1 MYPILDNYNY
11 RIMVERCDDEP
22 DGSGKVLSGWSMD
35 LVRRKAL
42 PVRCADER
50 SCALTVQARTDVA
63 RQFEFSD
70 ADGLGFELHVP
81 ANRRHVTLVCGQAA
95 GDVLLDVDVAAI
107 SEHFRRQRKID
118 AERKVVRVARQLL
131 TVEGWRKVTRKI
143 DERLHPPV
151 DYYDQWI
158 AEHETETKE
167 DAEREIAGFVLKPRV
182 SIVVPVYNVE
192 ECWLRRFVESVQEQ
206 WYTNWE
212 LCIAD
217 DHSSAGHVRPVLE
230 SLAAADTRIK
240 VVFRTEN
247 GRISKATNSA
257 IELAT
262 GALVGFMDNDDE
274 LAPQALY
281 AVVRELNLHPETD
294 FFYTDED
301 KISEGGKRSEPFFKP
316 DWSPHLLLG
325 HNYITHFTVV
335 SKALL
340 DEVGPLRPEFDGS
353 QDYDF
358 VLRATERAHRV
369 AHIPQMLYHW
379 RTIATSVAGNPR
391 SKMYAYE
398 AGRKAVE
405 SAYMRRGIAAK
416 VTMLDNL
423 GTYKSD
429 YRIEGRPRTVIVMS
443 GFTRDRADQVK
454 RLLRHEACDFVNAS
468 TTDVIAYLK
477 DSDAEYVAFLDAV
490 HPDDASWLR
499 EAMNQLADSTVGV
512 VGGKVMRNHTRIVNI
527 GVPLRALRDGRPFEG
542 QCEME
547 SGIGY
552 YFRPVL
558 PRDIFAVTEQCMITR
573 RRDFLDLNGFDNHLA
588 KGLRGIDYC
597 RRLYERNRRTTM
609 FDPYMQCE
617 DMRNEYPNI
626 AQSAI
631 NTYCAAHPGME
642 DPFAS
647 AYYPPSRSVGDK
659 PGIVYSIDVISRTAA
674 ADTAADALSVSG
686 WVADLQSDDEVR
698 LELKVDSR
706 PVDVDI
712 TRSVRFDVS
721 RTLML
726 PERTMVGFDISRSVP
741 TGAKV
746 ELVMKGSSETRTIVL
761 DDTVRT
767 ASSSKGAAIV
777 RQAVR
782 GITHPR
788 AALRSVRDRYV
799 TPCRENRAYQTF
811 IRNHEQY
818 DSEQVRADIKG
829 FSTSPLFSIL
839 VPVYNVAPQW
849 LDRCI
854 ESVRQQ
860 YYGNWELC
868 LADDHSSDSRV
879 RPLLERYSALDP
891 RIKTVFREKNGHISR
906 ATNSALSIAT
916 GDYVVLMDN
925 DDELPPFALYEVAKL
940 IDRRPDVDLIYS
952 DEDKIDAKGRRSD
965 PTFKPDWSPD
975 LLMST
980 NYISHLGVYRKSIVD
995 AIGGFRVGYEGAQDY
1010 DLVLRFTEHT
1020 DKMRIAHIAK
1030 VLYHWRMLESSTA
1043 SDPHSKSY
1051 AFTAGRKALESTLE
1065 RRGLTGR
1072 VVTSELNGLY
1082 DVEYDVAEPEL
1093 VSIII
1098 PTKNGYDN
1106 IERCVTSILKKTT
1119 YPNYEIIIADNGS
1132 TNPRMFGLYQRLEQE
1147 SDHPIRV
1154 LSIDVP
1160 FNFSRINN
1168 IAAKEANGKYLLFL
1182 NDDTKVREAGWMTS
1196 MVSLAQFDRIGMVGA
1211 KLSYPNNRI
1220 QHAGVVLGL
1229 GGVAGHV
1236 FVGTP
1241 DTHIGRYGR
1250 LMENVNYYAVTAACC
1265 MVKAEDFHAV
1275 KGFDETFEVAYNDVD
1290 LCIRIHDQLGKDNV
1304 WAHQAELYHFES
1316 VTRGYDD
1323 KDKKKTERLEREAE
1337 HMRRQYGSIIENDP
1351 YYNPNL
1357 ALQGSDM
1364 RLRI

>member
-1 MYPILDNYNY
+1 MYPVLDNYDY

-35 LVRRKAL
+35 LVRRQAL
-42 PVRCADER
+42 PVRCADGQ

-63 RQFEFSD
+63 RQFEFAD

-81 ANRRHVTLVCGQAA
+81 AGLRHVTLVCGQAA
-95 GDVLLDVDVAAI
+95 GDVLLDVDVTAVD
-107 SEHFRRQRKID
+107 EHFRRQRKID

-131 TVEGWRKVTRKI
+131 TAEGWRKAARKI

-158 AEHETETKE
+158 AEHETETKA
-167 DAEREIAGFVLKPRV
+167 DAERVMAGFTLKPLV

-192 ECWLRRFVESVQEQ
+192 ERWLRRFVESVQEQ
-206 WYTNWE
+206 WYPNWE

-217 DHSSAGHVRPVLE
+217 DHSSAEHVRPVLE
-230 SLAAADTRIK
+230 SLTAADDRIK

-262 GALVGFMDNDDE
+262 GDLVGFMDNDDE

-281 AVVRELNLHPETD
+281 AVIRELNLHPETD

-301 KISEGGKRSEPFFKP
+301 KISEDGKRFDPFFKP

-358 VLRATERAHRV
+358 VLRATERARRV

-429 YRIEGRPRTVIVMS
+429 YRIDGRPRTVIVMS
-443 GFTRDRADQVK
+443 GFTRDKADQVK
-454 RLLRHEACDFVNAS
+454 RLLRHEVCDFVNAS
-468 TTDVIAYLK
+468 TTDVIAYLRG
-477 DSDAEYVAFLDAV
+477 SDAAYVAFLDAV
-490 HPDDASWLR
+490 QPDDPSWLR
-499 EAMNQLADSTVGV
+499 EAMNQLTDPTVGV
-512 VGGKVMRNHTRIVNI
+512 VGGKVMRNHTRIANI

-542 QCEME
+542 QREME

-573 RRDFLDLNGFDNHLA
+573 RRDFLDLNGFDGRLA
-588 KGLRGIDYC
+588 KGLKGIDYC
-597 RRLYERNRRTTM
+597 RRLYERTRRTVM
-609 FDPYMQCE
+609 FDPYMRCE
-617 DMRNEYPNI
+617 DMRSEYPKI
-626 AQSAI
+626 AQPAI
-631 NTYCAAHPGME
+631 DAYCAAHPDME
-642 DPFAS
+642 DPFAT
-647 AYYPPSRSVGDK
+647 AYYPPSWNAEDK
-659 PGIVYSIDVISRTAA
+659 PAVAYSIDAISRAGDAATA
-674 ADTAADALSVSG
+674 TDALSVSG
-686 WVADLQSDDEVR
+686 WVADLESDDEVR
-698 LELKVDSR
+698 LELKVDGE
-706 PVDVDI
+706 PVDADI

-726 PERTMVGFDISRSVP
+726 PERTMVGFDISQDVP
-741 TGAKV
+741 AGAKV
-746 ELVMKGSSETRTIVL
+746 ELVMKGSSETRVIAL

-767 ASSSKGAAIV
+767 ASSSKGAVIL

-782 GITHPR
+782 GVTHPR
-788 AALRSVRDRYV
+788 AALRSIRDRYV
-799 TPCRENRAYQTF
+799 TPRRENRAYQEF

-818 DSEQVRADIKG
+818 DPDQVKADIEG
-829 FSTSPLFSIL
+829 FAVSPLLSIL
-839 VPVYNVAPQW
+839 VPVYNVDPQW
-849 LDRCI
+849 LNRCV

-868 LADDHSSDSRV
+868 LADDHSSDPRV
-879 RPLLERYSALDP
+879 RPLLERYAALDP
-891 RIKTVFREKNGHISR
+891 RIKVVFREENGHISR

-916 GDYVVLMDN
+916 GDYIVLMDN
-925 DDELPPFALYEVAKL
+925 DDELPPFALYEVAKR
-940 IDRRPDVDLIYS
+940 IDRQPDVDLIYS

-980 NYISHLGVYRKSIVD
+980 NYISHLGVYRRSIVD
-995 AIGGFRVGYEGAQDY
+995 AIGGFRAGYEGAQDY
-1010 DLVLRFTEHT
+1010 DLVLRFTERT
-1020 DKMRIAHIAK
+1020 DRTRIAHIAK

-1051 AFTAGRKALESTLE
+1051 AFTAGRKALESALE
-1065 RRGLTGR
+1065 RRGLKGR

-1093 VSIII
+1093 VSVII

-1106 IERCVTSILKKTT
+1106 IERCVMSILTKTT

-1132 TNPRMFGLYQRLEQE
+1132 TNPRMFDLYRRLEQE

-1154 LSIDVP
+1154 LSIDIP

-1168 IAAKEANGKYLLFL
+1168 IAAKEANGRYLLFL
-1182 NDDTKVREAGWMTS
+1182 NDDTKVREPGWMTS
-1196 MVSLAQFDRIGMVGA
+1196 MVSLAQFDRVGMVGA

-1236 FVGTP
+1236 FVGAP
-1241 DTHIGRYGR
+1241 NTHIGRYGR
-1250 LMENVNYYAVTAACC
+1250 LMENADYYAVTAACC
-1265 MVKAEDFHAV
+1265 MVKAADFHAV
-1275 KGFDETFEVAYNDVD
+1275 NGFDETFEVAYNDVD
-1290 LCIRIHDQLGKDNV
+1290 LCIRIHDELGKDNV
-1304 WAHQAELYHFES
+1304 LAHQAELYHFES
-1316 VTRGYDD
+1316 VTRGYDAAD
-1323 KDKKKTERLEREAE
+1323 RKKAERLERESAR
-1337 HMRRQYGSIIENDP
+1337 MRAQYAAIIDDDP

-1357 ALQGSDM
+1357 ARVGGDM
-1364 RLRI
+1364 GLRV